1 VARLVPN
8 TGRIDRSQAQAALQ
22 RIRERAQRGGAR
34 KFDWDEVKALR
45 DSGRR

>member
-8 TGRIDRSQAQAALQ
+8 TGRIDQSQAHAALQ
-22 RIRERAQRGGAR
+22 RIRERAVQRGG
-34 KFDWDEVKALR
+34 KFDWAEVKALR